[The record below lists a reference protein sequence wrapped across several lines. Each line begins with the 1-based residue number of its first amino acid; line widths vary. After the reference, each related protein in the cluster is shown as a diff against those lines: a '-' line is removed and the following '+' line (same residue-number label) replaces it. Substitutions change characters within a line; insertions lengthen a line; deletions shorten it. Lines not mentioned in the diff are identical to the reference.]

1 MPVYRLTAS
10 SIISSFR
17 VSGKRHLLL
26 TGGRGTGK
34 TTLLRL
40 LLGLEQ
46 PDRGEITCVR
56 WCHCFAPGHRKLP
69 QQRTLRTVWKFE
81 KVWAEK

>member
-10 SIISSFR
+10 SMISSFR

-34 TTLLRL
+34 
-40 LLGLEQ
+40 
-46 PDRGEITCVR
+46 PPCCVR

-69 QQRTLRTVWKFE
+69 QQCTLRTVWKFE

>member
-34 TTLLRL
+34 TTLLRALVPL
-40 LLGLEQ
+40 LCPGAQ
-46 PDRGEITCVR
+46 EITER
-56 WCHCFAPGHRKLP
+56 RDIPGSVAFVPSVAGLIIAGEVIKDLA
-69 QQRTLRTVWKFE
+69 QVSK
-81 KVWAEK
+81 K

>member
-10 SIISSFR
+10 SIISSFW

-34 TTLLRL
+34 TTLLRALVPL
-40 LLGLEQ
+40 L
-46 PDRGEITCVR
+46 C
-56 WCHCFAPGHRKLP
+56 PGHRKLP

>member
-10 SIISSFR
+10 SMISSFR
-17 VSGKRHLLL
+17 ASGKRHLLL
-26 TGGRGTGK
+26 TGGR
-34 TTLLRL
+34 
-40 LLGLEQ
+40 
-46 PDRGEITCVR
+46 CVR

-69 QQRTLRTVWKFE
+69 QQCTLRTVWKFE

>member
-34 TTLLRL
+34 TTLLRAL
-40 LLGLEQ
+40 
-46 PDRGEITCVR
+46 V
-56 WCHCFAPGHRKLP
+56 CHCFAPGHRKLP
-69 QQRTLRTVWKFE
+69 QQRTLRIVWKFE

>member
-26 TGGRGTGK
+26 TGG
-34 TTLLRL
+34 
-40 LLGLEQ
+40 
-46 PDRGEITCVR
+46 
-56 WCHCFAPGHRKLP
+56 
-69 QQRTLRTVWKFE
+69 QRTLRTVWKFE

>member
-34 TTLLRL
+34 TTLLR
-40 LLGLEQ
+40 GRKNSG
-46 PDRGEITCVR
+46 DR
-56 WCHCFAPGHRKLP
+56 PL
-69 QQRTLRTVWKFE
+69 
-81 KVWAEK
+81 